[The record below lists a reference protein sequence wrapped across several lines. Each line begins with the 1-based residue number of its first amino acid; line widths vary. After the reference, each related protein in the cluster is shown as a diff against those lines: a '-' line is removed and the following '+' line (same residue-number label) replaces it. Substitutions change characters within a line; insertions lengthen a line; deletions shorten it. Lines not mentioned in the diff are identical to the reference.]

1 MAKGRAGV
9 ASARPLME
17 AAMKLLKTFGAFVIS
32 VFILSAVVLAED
44 KDNAAKGK
52 GLYLG
57 EKFKCYTCH
66 GKEGEGGM
74 GPSFK
79 GIGKKQSIDEILQ
92 KATHRCPPT
101 KQCNPK
107 EIRAIVDYLRTL

>member
-1 MAKGRAGV
+1 MKSLKVSGV
-9 ASARPLME
+9 
-17 AAMKLLKTFGAFVIS
+17 FVIS
-32 VFILSAVVLAED
+32 IFILSATVFAED

-52 GLYLG
+52 ELYQG

-79 GIGKKQSIDEILQ
+79 GIGTKQSVDEILQ
-92 KATHRCPPT
+92 KAAHRCPPT
-101 KQCNPK
+101 KQCNPT
-107 EIRAIVDYLRTL
+107 EIRSIVNYLRTL

>member
-1 MAKGRAGV
+1 MK
-9 ASARPLME
+9 SLTAR
-17 AAMKLLKTFGAFVIS
+17 GIFVIS
-32 VFILSAVVLAED
+32 VFILSAAVFAED
-44 KDNAAKGK
+44 KDNAAKGRE
-52 GLYLG
+52 LYLG

-79 GIGKKQSIDEILQ
+79 GIGKNQSVDEILQ
-92 KATHRCPPT
+92 KASHRCPPT

-107 EIRAIVDYLRTL
+107 EIGAIVNYLRTL